1 MTNFL
6 PAGII
11 NENLEEILKRIDS
24 LRELAHNCSTDIQQE
39 LQVLER
45 LVLELNLF
53 IGSFSC
59 QPLIYTGAG
68 RGVAQLAEHWSPKPG
83 AGGSRPLSPAICF

>member
-24 LRELAHNCSTDIQQE
+24 LRELAHNNWQRLHRIKLLIQQKFYARIYFADNTRS
-39 LQVLER
+39 VR
-45 LVLELNLF
+45 
-53 IGSFSC
+53 GSNPFAATIDKK
-59 QPLIYTGAG
+59 Q
-68 RGVAQLAEHWSPKPG
+68 E
-83 AGGSRPLSPAICF
+83 